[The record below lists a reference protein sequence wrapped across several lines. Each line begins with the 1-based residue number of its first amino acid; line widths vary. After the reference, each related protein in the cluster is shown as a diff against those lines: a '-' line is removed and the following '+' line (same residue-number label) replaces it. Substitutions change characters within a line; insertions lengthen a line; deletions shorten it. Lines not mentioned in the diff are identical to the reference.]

1 MLCGGKL
8 GEAGEKR
15 QGDCRPQ
22 GGQKWGHPG
31 GPPAQGWEGGPHL
44 LGKDQTPSLSQGLQ
58 GLEKQQGP
66 QRGLGLPAS
75 WGRKS
80 QQWPESLPQGCYA
93 SSSGLRNVCSR
104 GRRGPFLPLYFSLC
118 PVPFC
123 LLSPACCVPY
133 RPLCCDLI
141 VSSPPSHPLPLL
153 SSFSLWDLSLLPTSL
168 LWFFVPRPL
177 PSWGCSGCLQPVGP
191 APR

>member
-1 MLCGGKL
+1 MG
-8 GEAGEKR
+8 AS
-15 QGDCRPQ
+15 
-22 GGQKWGHPG
+22 G
-31 GPPAQGWEGGPHL
+31 GPPTQGWEGGPHL
-44 LGKDQTPSLSQGLQ
+44 LGEDQTPSLSTGPAGTGEAAGASEGPRAASFLGQEVPAVARIPPAGLLQ
-58 GLEKQQGP
+58 G
-66 QRGLGLPAS
+66 
-75 WGRKS
+75 
-80 QQWPESLPQGCYA
+80 CA

-133 RPLCCDLI
+133 RPLCCDLM
-141 VSSPPSHPLPLL
+141 VSSPPPHPLPLF
-153 SSFSLWDLSLLPTSL
+153 SFSLWDLSLLPTSL
-168 LWFFVPRPL
+168 FWFFVPWPL